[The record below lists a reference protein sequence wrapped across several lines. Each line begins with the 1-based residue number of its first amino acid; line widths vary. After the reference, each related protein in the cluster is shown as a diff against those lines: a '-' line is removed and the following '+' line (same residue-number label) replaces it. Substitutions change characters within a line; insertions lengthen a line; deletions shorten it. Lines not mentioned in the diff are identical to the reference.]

1 MNLILGITHLIVSV
15 SADSTFRK
23 EIGLLKAKNLFFL
36 KCPQRNVGTEK
47 KKLFINSSIRSTLNF
62 FSNVN
67 ICKVMCFIF

>member
-47 KKLFINSSIRSTLNF
+47 KKTIY
-62 FSNVN
+62 
-67 ICKVMCFIF
+67 